1 MEKDSPKIL
10 IVIPLYNHAK
20 TITRVIRQCLTV
32 HDAILVIDDGSD
44 DLPENPFED
53 LDIFFIKH
61 DKNRGKGSAIM
72 TAAKEAAKQG
82 MTHMVTLDADLQH
95 HPKDFLLFKQAIV
108 DNPTAV
114 FVGKRDFSSP
124 GIPGMSKFGRQ
135 FSNFWYR
142 VQTGHAIGD
151 AQSGFRA
158 YPLFVLE
165 NLKLSQTHFSFE
177 IEVLVKASWAGI
189 KVLDIDIG
197 VYYPPKGTRVSHFGL
212 IKDNLRLTHLNV
224 LLTLRS
230 FIPIPFKKLLGEE
243 DVKFS
248 IFKPIRSMR
257 HFLSKE
263 ISPFSIALSGAIG
276 VFLGTLPLI
285 AVHTLSILFVTGFFR
300 LNKVVAV
307 GASTL
312 CMPPIVP
319 AICIET
325 GYYLTH
331 QGKFLTDISLETL
344 GNQCLERVY
353 EWFLGSLI
361 VAPILAIFVFLVFF
375 VFAKGLKPGGRKSES
390 EQT

>member
-1 MEKDSPKIL
+1 MEKESPKIL

-20 TITRVIRQCLTV
+20 TITQVIRQCLNV
-32 HDAILVIDDGSD
+32 HDAVLVIDDGSQ
-44 DLPENPFED
+44 DLPETPFED
-53 LDIFFIKH
+53 LDISFIRH
-61 DKNRGKGSAIM
+61 DKNRGKGAAIM
-72 TAAKEAAKQG
+72 TAAKEAARLG
-82 MTHMVTLDADLQH
+82 MTHIVTLDADLQH
-95 HPKDFLLFKQAIV
+95 HPKDFLSFKQAIAE
-108 DNPTAV
+108 DPTAL
-114 FVGKRDFSSP
+114 FVGKRDFNARH
-124 GIPGMSKFGRQ
+124 IPGMSKFGRQ

-142 VQTGHAIGD
+142 VQTGRSIGD

-165 NLKLSQTHFSFE
+165 NLKLSQAHFSFE
-177 IEVLVKASWAGI
+177 IEVLVKAAWAGI
-189 KVLDIDIG
+189 RVLDIDIG

-212 IKDNLRLTHLNV
+212 VKDNLRLTHLNV

-230 FIPIPFKKLLGEE
+230 FLPIPFKKLRHKSE
-243 DVKFS
+243 VKFS

-257 HFLSKE
+257 HFLSNK
-263 ISPFSIALSGAIG
+263 ISPFTIALSGGIG

-285 AVHTLSILFVTGFFR
+285 AAHTLIILMVTGFFR

-307 GASTL
+307 GASTF

-331 QGKFLTDISLETL
+331 QGNFLTDISMETL

-361 VAPILAIFVFLVFF
+361 VAPILSIFVFLVFF
-375 VFAKGLKPGGRKSES
+375 IFAKGLTRGGKESES
-390 EQT
+390 EQK

>member
-1 MEKDSPKIL
+1 MKKDAPKIL

-20 TITRVIRQCLTV
+20 TITKVIRQCLTV

-44 DLPENPFED
+44 DLPETPFED
-53 LDIFFIKH
+53 LNISFIRH

-72 TAAKEAAKQG
+72 TGAKEAAKLG
-82 MTHMVTLDADLQH
+82 MTHIVTLDADLQH
-95 HPKDFLLFKQAIV
+95 HPKDFLLFKQAILE
-108 DNPTAV
+108 DPTAV
-114 FVGKRDFSSP
+114 FVGKRDFTTSH
-124 GIPGMSKFGRQ
+124 IPGMSKFGRK

-158 YPLFVLE
+158 YPLFVLK
-165 NLKLSQTHFSFE
+165 NLKLSQAHFSFE
-177 IEVLVKASWAGI
+177 IEVLVKAAWAGI
-189 KVLDIDIG
+189 KVIDIDIG

-230 FIPIPFKKLLGEE
+230 FIPIPFKRLLGEG

-257 HFLSKE
+257 YFLSKK
-263 ISPFSIALSGAIG
+263 ISPFTLALSGAIG

-285 AVHTLSILFVTGFFR
+285 AVHTLIILFVTGFFR

-307 GASTL
+307 GASTF

-331 QGKFLTDISLETL
+331 EGTFLTEISLETL
-344 GNQCLERVY
+344 GAQCLERVC

-361 VAPILAIFVFLVFF
+361 VAPILSIIVFLVFF
-375 VFAKGLKPGGRKSES
+375 IFAKGLSHGVKES
-390 EQT
+390 EPEQT

>member
-1 MEKDSPKIL
+1 MEKKSPKIL

-20 TITRVIRQCLTV
+20 TITKVIRQCLTV
-32 HDAILVIDDGSD
+32 HDAILVIDDGSQ

-72 TAAKEAAKQG
+72 TAAKEATKRG
-82 MTHMVTLDADLQH
+82 MTHIVTLDADLQH

-108 DNPTAV
+108 EDPTAV

-124 GIPGMSKFGRQ
+124 DIPGMSKFGRQ

-177 IEVLVKASWAGI
+177 IEVLVKAAWAGI

-197 VYYPPKGTRVSHFGL
+197 VYYPPKGTRVSHFKL

-248 IFKPIRSMR
+248 IFKPIKSMR

-263 ISPFSIALSGAIG
+263 ISPFSIALAGAIG

-285 AVHTLSILFVTGFFR
+285 AVHTLIILFVAGFFR

-307 GASTL
+307 GASQF
-312 CMPPIVP
+312 CMPPFVP

-344 GNQCLERVY
+344 GTQCLERVY

-361 VAPILAIFVFLVFF
+361 VAPILSIFVFLVFF
-375 VFAKGLKPGGRKSES
+375 IFAKGLKPGGRKSES
-390 EQT
+390 EQK